1 MDSECK
7 FKSNKVLIRQ
17 TEALKDEVKRIR
29 KEMRRAMDNH
39 SSKKLHKVSR
49 RIVDTLFEI
58 EMCHDIQQ
66 ECIEKL
72 RSLARAAIT
81 H

>member
-1 MDSECK
+1 MEAKCK
-7 FKSNKVLIRQ
+7 SGKVLVKQ
-17 TEALKDEVKRIR
+17 TEALKSEVKSIR
-29 KEMRRAMDNH
+29 KEMRHAIDDH

-58 EMCHDIQQ
+58 ELCHDIQL
-66 ECIEKL
+66 ECIDKL